1 MRRAERGSSGWGCGG
16 DCVGTEFPA
25 AQVALFKLLETSS
38 DRGQLDE
45 VVTVKGLY

>member
-1 MRRAERGSSGWGCGG
+1 MGLHG

-25 AQVALFKLLETSS
+25 AQVALVKLLEASS

-45 VVTVKGLY
+45 VTH